1 MSAKRMKDEEVDEK
15 KYKVR
20 RKKKHTF
27 LKVILVLLAIIVIL
41 AGVVLGYGYSKLA
54 QIKHDDDFDVNQ
66 VEINEGVEV
75 AKGYRNIL
83 LLGVDSREN
92 EYTNTLSDSIM
103 IVSINQDTKNVR
115 IASVYR
121 DCYLKVGKKYD
132 KITHAFAYGGAESSL
147 SAINT
152 NLDLDIK
159 EYVAINFDVVVDVV
173 DAVGGVEV
181 ELSSDEV
188 KYINTY
194 IKEINNVTDHK
205 GEKITKP
212 GTYNLNGVQAL
223 AYSRI
228 RYTAGGDYKRTER
241 QREVLEKAFAKVK
254 KMNLIQLNNLASTIL
269 DEVSTNI
276 SGTEI
281 IGLLSQ
287 VASYNIEDATGW
299 PFDGGIRGY
308 QPDAVWYG
316 APVNLEKQVKL
327 LHKFLFDEEEYEVSS
342 SVKKISDDLIKKTG
356 YK

>member
-1 MSAKRMKDEEVDEK
+1 MRRKQIKDEEIDGK
-15 KYKVR
+15 K
-20 RKKKHTF
+20 RKKKKKHIF
-27 LKVILVLLAIIVIL
+27 LKIVLVLLAIIVIL
-41 AGVVLGYGYSKLA
+41 AGVLFGYGYSKLS
-54 QIKHDDDFDVNQ
+54 QITHDEIDLNE
-66 VEINEGVEV
+66 VEVNEGVEV

-83 LLGVDSREN
+83 LLGVDSRQN

-103 IVSINQDTKNVR
+103 IVSINQDTNKVK

-121 DCYLKVGKKYD
+121 DSYLKVGKKLD
-132 KITHAFAYGGAESSL
+132 KITHAFGYGGATASL

-159 EYVAINFDVVVDVV
+159 EYVAINFDVVIDVV
-173 DAVGGVEV
+173 NAVGGVEV

-188 KYINTY
+188 KYINKY
-194 IKEINNVTDHK
+194 IKEINNLTDDK
-205 GEKITKP
+205 STQITKA
-212 GTYNLNGVQAL
+212 GTYNLDGVQAL

-228 RYTAGGDYKRTER
+228 RYTSGGDYKRTER
-241 QREVLEKAFAKVK
+241 QREVLDKAFAKVK
-254 KMNLIQLNNLASTIL
+254 KMNLMQLNNLATKVL

-276 SGTEI
+276 SSTEI
-281 IGLLSQ
+281 LGLLSQ
-287 VASYNIEDATGW
+287 VASYDIEEATGW

-316 APVNLEKQVKL
+316 APVNLENQVKL

-342 SVKKISDDLIKKTG
+342 TVKSISDELIKKTG